1 MKFET
6 IRNAIKVRLI
16 AAAVLAAGLC
26 ASAGYA
32 QTGFAGKFTLPY
44 EVQWG
49 GKALPAGQYVITM
62 HSVRPTAIVQS
73 TDGKIAFYTPI
84 PIQDRAEKGATAL
97 KVLVRGH
104 QRMVLSLNLPE
115 RGVRLVYRPT
125 TAAERELIAQ
135 ADHESTVPLTTAQK

>member
-6 IRNAIKVRLI
+6 IRSFIKVKLF
-16 AAAVLAAGLC
+16 AAAMLAAGLC

-32 QTGFAGKFTLPY
+32 QTDFAGKFTLPH

-49 GKALPAGQYVITM
+49 KSVLPAGRYFISM
-62 HSVRPTAIVQS
+62 HGGGTTAIVQS
-73 TDGKIAFYTPI
+73 EDGKIALYTPI

-97 KVLVRGH
+97 KVLVRGN

-115 RGVRLVYRPT
+115 RRVCLIYRPT
-125 TAAERELIAQ
+125 TAAERELIAK
-135 ADHESTVPLTTAQK
+135 ADHESTVPLTAAKK